1 MSNIKGRFGI
11 DVLFTDSTVAGG
23 AKSLKTI
30 TLQHA
35 TEYDFGKVAVITG
48 TCGTA
53 TVTVPVSPNLLPL
66 LPGTPT
72 YRNAAGS
79 IVQFASVSRV
89 AFQADGP
96 NMVACDG
103 SGGCGIDDWTIY
115 SRAGQIAVSEAL
127 ETSAFS
133 ISVFGTAGTANY
145 TLVMYGS

>member
-1 MSNIKGRFGI
+1 MSDVKGRFGI

-35 TEYDFGKVAVITG
+35 TEYDAGKVAVVSG

-53 TVTVPVSPNLLPL
+53 VVSVPVAP
-66 LPGTPT
+66 TT

-79 IVQFASVSRV
+79 LVSFASVSRV
-89 AFQADGP
+89 AFSATGAA
-96 NMVACDG
+96 MVACDG
-103 SGGCGIDDWTIY
+103 SGGCGENDWTIY
-115 SRAGQIAVSEAL
+115 SRAGQVAVSEAV
-127 ETSAFS
+127 ETASFS
-133 ISVFGTAGTANY
+133 INVMGTAGTAAY